1 MVIENQLEILNSLR
15 SDFIKY
21 ADNNEPSFWELDI
34 NETGGSLTGFS
45 YEDEPIILLDCVK
58 NKGRWY
64 ICTNTSED
72 ECCPE
77 CCPLEDLTE
86 NQIYEIKCIVES
98 WLANKKAN
106 KINCHNL

>member
-1 MVIENQLEILNSLR
+1 MIMENELTRLNNLR

-34 NETGGSLTGFS
+34 NEIGGSITGFS

-64 ICTNTSED
+64 ICTNISQD
-72 ECCPE
+72 E

-86 NQIYEIKCIVES
+86 NQICEIKCIVES

-106 KINCHNL
+106 KINCHNV